1 MANMP
6 YPKKHEAHSCTHEPS
21 HTCNS
26 SPQPAGG
33 GAEGGEHRKGKWK
46 GGRNYYHS
54 LPSQLIKSITS
65 NMFLMMV
72 KAGGNWFIW
81 RCFKVNFSQVQR
93 RSLKLC
99 PCVYVHMWT
108 AVCVYVCRMEFM
120 SLGLTLMF
128 QHGKPYCH
136 YQLPNALMTTT
147 GCVCLFESVCDI
159 IANLL

>member
-1 MANMP
+1 MSG
-6 YPKKHEAHSCTHEPS
+6 AHRCTHEPS

-26 SPQPAGG
+26 SPRPGEG
-33 GAEGGEHRKGKWK
+33 GAEGGEHRRGKWK

-93 RSLKLC
+93 GSLKLC
-99 PCVYVHMWT
+99 PCVCAYVNSC
-108 AVCVYVCRMEFM
+108 VCVCRMEFM

-128 QHGKPYCH
+128 QHGKKVLPVSAAKRSHDHHGVCVPVWACVWYYC
-136 YQLPNALMTTT
+136 
-147 GCVCLFESVCDI
+147 
-159 IANLL
+159 